1 MLTKQVL
8 GKVFDKYHEQR
19 LLVYLMRKRRMSGLK
34 IAKTFVNKVLKRMG
48 HNEEERQTKK
58 IRDSLSFLVVGMRDR
73 KEEKAKEIMLSF
85 LRDTKNIFEMKVQ
98 LARY

>member
-19 LLVYLMRKRRMSGLK
+19 LLVYLMRKRRMNGLK
-34 IAKTFVNKVLKRMG
+34 IAKTFVYKVLKRMG
-48 HNEEERQTKK
+48 NTEEERQTKK
-58 IRDSLSFLVVGMRDR
+58 IRDSLYFLVVGMRDR